1 MSFDIST
8 LPNDI
13 QSLKNVILS
22 QQTDFNEQ
30 IEDQKEKYEA
40 EITYHKKE
48 ISKKEEKEIE
58 HSNRILYLEEQLKL
72 LKNKFFNRT
81 SEKLTPEELGQ
92 MRLFNEIESII
103 QEEKKSEYTVI
114 PEHKRRKRGRK
125 ALPKDLPREI
135 VIHDLS
141 EEEKIHGCGRKM
153 NLIGFEKKE
162 ELETIPAQFIVIE
175 HHYNKY
181 ACPCE
186 GVDTEGKEGSI
197 RIAPREP
204 SMIPGSIVTPGLL
217 AFTLT
222 NKFCDSLPFYRQE
235 KIFDRLGVAITRQSM
250 CGWAIKAAKKC
261 KPLKELMKKEIQKGS
276 FIGMDETTVQ
286 VLNEKDRK
294 NTTKSYMWVTR
305 GGPRPEKPILLY
317 EYFPTRSAEYI
328 REFIKNYKGYLQC
341 DGYKAYNVAVE
352 GKDII
357 LAGCMSHVR
366 RKYYDVVKASKNK
379 TSAQMA
385 LSYIRKLYI
394 IEKEFRNGK
403 YTFDEIK
410 NTRRKR
416 SNPILEEFKKW
427 LDKRLSQVPPKSLL
441 GKAINYTLSEWPKL
455 LVYLEDGRIPI
466 DNNFVE
472 NAIRPFCVGRR
483 NWLFSGNPAGAQ
495 ASALIYSLIETAKA
509 CGLEPYWYLLY
520 LFKKLPKAETE
531 DDYRKLLP
539 YNVDDPSIKSYSVKK
554 YRD

>member
-8 LPNDI
+8 LPDDI
-13 QSLKNVILS
+13 KSLKNIILI
-22 QQTDFNEQ
+22 QQADFNDTKKQ
-30 IEDQKEKYEA
+30 YKNKIEKQSA
-40 EITYHKKE
+40 EIIYQKKGY
-48 ISKKEEKEIE
+48 EEKKIE
-58 HSNRILYLEEQLKL
+58 YGSRILYLEEQLKL
-72 LKNKFFNRT
+72 FKDKFFNRT
-81 SEKLTPEELGQ
+81 SEKLSPEEMGQ

-114 PEHKRRKRGRK
+114 PEHRRKRGRK
-125 ALPKDLPREI
+125 SLPKDLPREI

-141 EEEKIHGCGRKM
+141 KEEKIHGCGREMKF
-153 NLIGFEKKE
+153 IGFEKSE
-162 ELETIPAQFIVIE
+162 QLETIPAQIKVIE
-175 HHYNKY
+175 HHYYKY

-186 GVDTEGKEGSI
+186 GVDTEGKEGAI

-204 SMIPGSIVTPGLL
+204 AMIPGSIVTPGLL

-261 KPLKELMKKEIQKGS
+261 EPLKELMKNEILKGC

-286 VLNEKDRK
+286 VLSEADRK

-305 GGPRPEKPILLY
+305 GGQDPEKPILLY

-328 REFIKNYKGYLQC
+328 RNFIKNYKGYLQC

-352 GKDII
+352 GKNIK

-366 RKYYDVVKASKNK
+366 RKYYDVVKVSKNEI
-379 TSAQMA
+379 SAQMG
-385 LSYIRKLYI
+385 LSYIRKLYA
-394 IEKEFRNGK
+394 IESEFRNEK
-403 YTFDEIK
+403 YTFEEIRK
-410 NTRRKR
+410 IRQKR
-416 SNPILEEFKKW
+416 SKPILEEFKKW
-427 LDKRLSQVPPKSLL
+427 LDKRVTEIPPKSLL
-441 GKAINYTLSEWPKL
+441 GKAINYTLNEWTKL

-466 DNNFVE
+466 DNNLLE
-472 NAIRPFCVGRR
+472 NAIRPFVLGRK
-483 NWLFSGNPAGAQ
+483 NWLFSGNPVGAK

-520 LFKKLPKAETE
+520 LFKRLPKAKIK

-554 YRD
+554 YRG

>member
-22 QQTDFNEQ
+22 QHTDFNEANEQ
-30 IEDQKEKYEA
+30 IIEYKDQL
-40 EITYHKKE
+40 KKQCAK
-48 ISKKEEKEIE
+48 IVHQKKAYEEKEIE

-72 LKNKFFNRT
+72 FKDKFFNRT

-204 SMIPGSIVTPGLL
+204 
-217 AFTLT
+217 
-222 NKFCDSLPFYRQE
+222 
-235 KIFDRLGVAITRQSM
+235 
-250 CGWAIKAAKKC
+250 
-261 KPLKELMKKEIQKGS
+261 
-276 FIGMDETTVQ
+276 
-286 VLNEKDRK
+286 
-294 NTTKSYMWVTR
+294 
-305 GGPRPEKPILLY
+305 
-317 EYFPTRSAEYI
+317 
-328 REFIKNYKGYLQC
+328 
-341 DGYKAYNVAVE
+341 
-352 GKDII
+352 
-357 LAGCMSHVR
+357 
-366 RKYYDVVKASKNK
+366 
-379 TSAQMA
+379 
-385 LSYIRKLYI
+385 
-394 IEKEFRNGK
+394 
-403 YTFDEIK
+403 
-410 NTRRKR
+410 
-416 SNPILEEFKKW
+416 
-427 LDKRLSQVPPKSLL
+427 
-441 GKAINYTLSEWPKL
+441 
-455 LVYLEDGRIPI
+455 
-466 DNNFVE
+466 
-472 NAIRPFCVGRR
+472 
-483 NWLFSGNPAGAQ
+483 
-495 ASALIYSLIETAKA
+495 
-509 CGLEPYWYLLY
+509 
-520 LFKKLPKAETE
+520 
-531 DDYRKLLP
+531 
-539 YNVDDPSIKSYSVKK
+539 
-554 YRD
+554 